1 MWRGLSVCRVP
12 TPRDAWCWTA
22 LLLFPPFLL
31 SQTHHFDQ
39 GRALYNQQHYRE
51 ALQELRASQAAH
63 EPVDALP
70 LYTAM
75 CEEQLEHWSEAS
87 AELSPYLA
95 GHPSD
100 SQAWYW
106 LGNAQLMQRQ
116 FTAARHSFQ
125 RAIALNQL
133 YEDGFRGL
141 GLAQF
146 ELKDYDGAYHSWL
159 KAAGLNEKDEK
170 VKYYLGRLFYEADFA
185 NQAAAWLRQAL
196 ALNPK
201 DYEAMTYLAL
211 SAEVLNFQDTAQQL
225 YRAAID
231 TSTSQGKPYAWAY
244 LSLANLLRKRGNDDE
259 ALAILEEGAKKCP
272 EAHELTKL
280 GELLASHNRKPEA
293 EQVLRRAVALD
304 PSLSEAH
311 YRLALLLKS
320 SGDDAGSNAQMEA
333 FRKAKAQESSRPK
346 IMAIRR

>member
-1 MWRGLSVCRVP
+1 MFVLI
-12 TPRDAWCWTA
+12 
-22 LLLFPPFLL
+22 LLLFSAF
-31 SQTHHFDQ
+31 HFQQ
-39 GRALYNQQHYRE
+39 GRAFYDQQHYRE
-51 ALQELRASQAAH
+51 ALEEFRASQAAH
-63 EPVDALP
+63 EAVDTLP
-70 LYTAM
+70 LYIAM
-75 CEEQLEHWSEAS
+75 CEEQLERWAEAS
-87 AELSPYLA
+87 GELSPYLA
-95 GHPSD
+95 AHPSD

-116 FTAARHSFQ
+116 FTAARDSFQ
-125 RAIALNQL
+125 RAVSLNQH

-141 GLAQF
+141 GLSQF
-146 ELKDYDGAYHSWL
+146 ELKDYDGAYRSWL
-159 KAAGLNEKDEK
+159 KAVGLNQKDEK

-185 NQAAAWLRQAL
+185 DQAAAWLRQAL

-201 DYEAMTYLAL
+201 DYEAMTYLGL

-231 TSTSQGKPYAWAY
+231 TSNSQGKPYAWAY
-244 LSLANLLRKRGNDDE
+244 LSLANLLRKRGNDVA
-259 ALAILEEGAKKCP
+259 ALTTLEEGAKKCP

-280 GELLASHNRKPEA
+280 GELLAFRNRKPEA

-333 FRKAKAQESSRPK
+333 FRKAKAEESAQPK

>member
-1 MWRGLSVCRVP
+1 MFVLI
-12 TPRDAWCWTA
+12 
-22 LLLFPPFLL
+22 LLLFSAL
-31 SQTHHFDQ
+31 HFEQ
-39 GRALYNQQHYRE
+39 GRALYDRQHYRE

-63 EPVDALP
+63 EAVETLP

-75 CEEQLEHWSEAS
+75 CEEQLERWQDAL

-95 GHPSD
+95 SHPSD

-116 FTAARHSFQ
+116 FTAARASFQ
-125 RAIALNQL
+125 HAIGLNQL
-133 YEDGFRGL
+133 YEDAFRGL

-146 ELKDYDGAYHSWL
+146 ELKDYDGAYRSWL
-159 KAAGLNEKDEK
+159 KAVGLNDKDEK
-170 VKYYLGRLFYEADFA
+170 VKYYLGRLFYEADFDD
-185 NQAAAWLRQAL
+185 QAAAWLRQAL

-201 DYEAMTYLAL
+201 DYEAMTYLGL
-211 SAEVLNFQDTAQQL
+211 SAEVLNFPDTAQQL

-231 TSTSQGKPYAWAY
+231 TSNSQHKPYAWAY
-244 LSLANLLRKRGNDDE
+244 LSLANLLRKRGNDEE
-259 ALAILEEGAKKCP
+259 ALTTLEEGARKCP

-280 GELLASHNRKPEA
+280 GELLALRNRKPEA
-293 EQVLRRAVALD
+293 EEVLRKAVALD

-333 FRKAKAQESSRPK
+333 FRKAKAAESAQPK